1 MRLSAVA
8 LSFVLATT
16 LVACGDD
23 EKDSTGHGD
32 YAHKSAE
39 QIRKDV
45 DFTMA
50 GVGSL
55 RMVGESDGFTFTASA
70 DRDGGCVASVTVGDG
85 SADLLEEASG
95 SYVRGDETFWA
106 NAADTPAHGR
116 QMNEQAGGKWVR
128 TPRSMGYFA
137 PFCDLDE
144 LLDQVL
150 AGDPT
155 SAEKGEETDVE
166 GQRAIALTADVSGGG
181 TSTMWVASDAPHYLL
196 KIETVGG
203 DDPGVFTF
211 SGYDEPVDVPIPPAE
226 EVIDLGKVKAAK

>member
-55 RMVGESDGFTFTASA
+55 RMVGESDGFTFNASA
-70 DRDGGCVASVTVGDG
+70 DRDGECVASVTVGDG
-85 SADLLEEASG
+85 S
-95 SYVRGDETFWA
+95 
-106 NAADTPAHGR
+106 ADTPAHGR

-155 SAEKGEETDVE
+155 MAEKGEETDVE

-181 TSTMWVASDAPHYLL
+181 TSTMWVASDAPHHLL

>member
-1 MRLSAVA
+1 MRSFDAGTVAVA
-8 LSFVLATT
+8 MTIRRAR
-16 LVACGDD
+16 VACAPSDD
-23 EKDSTGHGD
+23 TC
-32 YAHKSAE
+32 
-39 QIRKDV
+39 R
-45 DFTMA
+45 
-50 GVGSL
+50 
-55 RMVGESDGFTFTASA
+55 
-70 DRDGGCVASVTVGDG
+70 
-85 SADLLEEASG
+85 
-95 SYVRGDETFWA
+95 
-106 NAADTPAHGR
+106 N